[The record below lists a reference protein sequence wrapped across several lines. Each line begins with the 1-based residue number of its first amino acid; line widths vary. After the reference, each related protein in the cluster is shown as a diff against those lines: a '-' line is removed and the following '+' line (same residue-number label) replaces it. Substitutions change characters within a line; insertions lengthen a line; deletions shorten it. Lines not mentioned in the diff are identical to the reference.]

1 MSPETYLV
9 QLEGKLKNQYDLE
22 RNTSF
27 HGAAFDLQATFRI
40 RNERYIVS
48 KKAVVYAVEAAEYHF
63 IRITTALPSWD
74 EISALLNL
82 FEAHYTDLVTMHEDH
97 MNSIIQLTFI
107 VEDIPADKS
116 YRQKVQKLNKQISSF
131 LGLKG
136 WVDFG
141 VMFYSVTKQ
150 DFLANRIGKKMLDA
164 YSI

>member
-1 MSPETYLV
+1 M
-9 QLEGKLKNQYDLE
+9 
-22 RNTSF
+22 
-27 HGAAFDLQATFRI
+27 
-40 RNERYIVS
+40 
-48 KKAVVYAVEAAEYHF
+48 EAAEYHF
-63 IRITTALPSWD
+63 IRIVTALPSWD

-82 FEAHYTDLVTMHEDH
+82 FETHYTDLVTMHEDH

-141 VMFYSVTKQ
+141 VMFYSATKH

-164 YSI
+164 YFFHYI

>member
-1 MSPETYLV
+1 MSPETYLE

-63 IRITTALPSWD
+63 IRIVTALPSWD

-82 FEAHYTDLVTMHEDH
+82 FETHYTDLVTMHEDH

-107 VEDIPADKS
+107 V
-116 YRQKVQKLNKQISSF
+116 
-131 LGLKG
+131 
-136 WVDFG
+136 
-141 VMFYSVTKQ
+141 
-150 DFLANRIGKKMLDA
+150 MLV
-164 YSI
+164 